1 MKTVLNTLNTFRKCF
16 HKSLAVHPWK
26 INLLKQL
33 KVLIIISCGKKKAQ
47 ELHNRKMFASKA
59 YTGPMFQVVQ
69 KAQREGKWSSNHYLG
84 IISAKYGFLRSD
96 DHIEYYDLKMT
107 DKIAEKHN
115 PQVIREISK
124 WNKEEKF
131 DFIYVLMGKVY
142 LIAIEGLET
151 QLDTK
156 IAIESMG
163 GLGFGQQKLVRFL
176 EKFSKKAMPLID
188 FMK

>member
-1 MKTVLNTLNTFRKCF
+1 MKEVINTLNVFRKCF
-16 HKSLAVHPWK
+16 HNFLTGYIWK

-47 ELHNRKMFASKA
+47 ELHNRRMRASKA
-59 YTGPMFQVVQ
+59 YTGPMFQVIQ
-69 KAQREGKWSSNHYLG
+69 KAQREGKWSSNQYLG

-96 DHIEYYDLKMT
+96 DYIEYYDLKMT
-107 DKIAEKHN
+107 EKIAKKHN

-131 DFIYVLMGKVY
+131 EFIYVLMGKVY

-156 IAIESMG
+156 IVIESMG

-176 EKFSKKAMPLID
+176 EKLSKKTMSLTD